1 MEVAGDSLGEF
12 VGLGVDSGVIIM
24 EGSSVGFAKGSSNG
38 CLVGIG
44 VGRDD
49 VGSPPI
55 KVGEGYKVH
64 INSNHRMST

>member
-12 VGLGVDSGVIIM
+12 VG
-24 EGSSVGFAKGSSNG
+24 FAEGSSNG

-44 VGRDD
+44 VVRDD

-64 INSNHRMST
+64 IQHNSYEYIIQQEQRVTI

>member
-12 VGLGVDSGVIIM
+12 VGLGVGSSVIM

>member
-12 VGLGVDSGVIIM
+12 VG
-24 EGSSVGFAKGSSNG
+24 FAEGSSNG

-44 VGRDD
+44 VVRDD
-49 VGSPPI
+49 VGSRPI

-64 INSNHRMST
+64 INTIHMSTSYNKSKGSRYNISI